1 MVDYQPE
8 SGDQVHRPLPIN
20 IPVANQQRPSQSST
34 EIIRRLPTTPH
45 SQRQSG
51 NKQHIH
57 SIPQTQNKTRH
68 NKNPKHKPPPRPKSN
83 IQKTPDPPCASYIKP
98 NPMDMNYDGYYDDV
112 LTDDDGRTKEKL
124 DPELIKRIGL
134 IAVGAVV
141 LVVLSII
148 IMAVL

>member
-1 MVDYQPE
+1 MVDYQPDA
-8 SGDQVHRPLPIN
+8 GDQVHKPSPIN
-20 IPVANQQRPSQSST
+20 NPAGNQQRLSQSGT
-34 EIIRRLPTTPH
+34 EIIRRSPTTPH

-57 SIPQTQNKTRH
+57 SIPQTQNKTRPVR
-68 NKNPKHKPPPRPKSN
+68 NPKRKPPPRPKSN

-124 DPELIKRIGL
+124 DPELIKRIAL